1 MQRQSL
7 VKSDFQKEMMKPH
20 NRKLARNRA
29 KLPKKIWKTATTIA
43 VTTIIA
49 QAQSFAISAVSSVL
63 VLLAHIEVKAQ
74 SAEDI
79 AKTAQAITVRIEGAT
94 QGSGV
99 IVKRS
104 GNRYTVLTAWHVL
117 AGQKPQEELAIYT
130 PDGIEYQGEKGSI
143 KKLGEADLATITFSS
158 TRAYTSAI
166 IANIES
172 IFSGSK
178 VFISGFPLPTPAVP
192 ARIWRFL
199 EGSVTSLTTTEIPQG
214 YQLLYSASTLTGM
227 SGGPILNN
235 KGRLVGIHGRS
246 ETDTVLSEQ
255 IGVAVRTGIRQGIPI
270 SYYERI
276 SGNPRSSPGTTN
288 TFNSSQQATMEAR
301 DTGVAS
307 SMITGNSVLTSNGF
321 ALAVPQAPSRP
332 ASSSTPTRSATDRD
346 VNVYNQM
353 GAINIC
359 VQATKQVGLDKSLP
373 ANLEM
378 IVSTLNFVH
387 GGIIQGANN
396 NKKLEANQLANG
408 TIFGVVPRIKQMCYD
423 KFTATDKKTVD
434 DLMAQIQKALQGQPG
449 GGK

>member
-1 MQRQSL
+1 MREAMKHFFSSAKRYKQTPAGCTIHHS
-7 VKSDFQKEMMKPH
+7 VK
-20 NRKLARNRA
+20 KL
-29 KLPKKIWKTATTIA
+29 IA
-43 VTTIIA
+43 AVIFA
-49 QAQSFAISAVSSVL
+49 QAQPLLLTSMGGGLLLAQSPVQAQRAEEVAQISQAIS
-63 VLLAHIEVKAQ
+63 
-74 SAEDI
+74 
-79 AKTAQAITVRIEGAT
+79 VRIEGAT

-99 IVKRS
+99 IVGRDGS
-104 GNRYTVLTAWHVL
+104 RYTVLTAWHVL
-117 AGQKPQEELAIYT
+117 SGQKQNEELAVYT
-130 PDGIEYQGEKGSI
+130 PDGIEHQVDAGSI
-143 KKLGEADLATITFSS
+143 KKISGVDLASLTFSS
-158 TRAYTSAI
+158 QKSYRVAQ
-166 IANIES
+166 IANMGS
-172 IFSGSK
+172 INSGSK
-178 VFISGFPLPTPAVP
+178 IFISGFPLPTPAVP
-192 ARIWRFL
+192 ARVWRFL
-199 EGSVTSLTTTEIPQG
+199 EGSVTSLTNEEIPHG
-214 YQLLYSASTLTGM
+214 YQLLFSASTLTGM
-227 SGGPILNN
+227 SGGPILNSE
-235 KGRLVGIHGRS
+235 GLLVGIHGRS
-246 ETDTVLSEQ
+246 ETDTVLTEQ
-255 IGVAVRTGIRQGIPI
+255 IGVAVRTGTSQGIPI

-276 SGNPRSSPGTTN
+276 SGNPRNSLRTTSA
-288 TFNSSQQATMEAR
+288 FNSSQQATMGAR
-301 DTGVAS
+301 DTGIAS
-307 SMITGNSVLTSNGF
+307 SMIVGNSVLTSNGF

-332 ASSSTPTRSATDRD
+332 ASSNAPTRSATDRD

>member
-1 MQRQSL
+1 M
-7 VKSDFQKEMMKPH
+7 EPH
-20 NRKLARNRA
+20 NRKLAQNRA
-29 KLPKKIWKTATTIA
+29 ELPKNIWKTATTIA
-43 VTTIIA
+43 ATTIIA
-49 QAQSFAISAVSSVL
+49 QAQVFTISAVSSVL
-63 VLLAHIEVKAQ
+63 FLLTHIEAKAQ

-130 PDGIEYQGEKGSI
+130 PDGIEHQGEKGSI

-158 TRAYTSAI
+158 TRAYASAS
-166 IANIES
+166 IASIES

-255 IGVAVRTGIRQGIPI
+255 IGVAVRTGISQGIPI
-270 SYYERI
+270 SYYERVSREQKDTSEI
-276 SGNPRSSPGTTN
+276 NDTPRPNQQEVIGSRNIEPTSSTDTVSPGP
-288 TFNSSQQATMEAR
+288 
-301 DTGVAS
+301 
-307 SMITGNSVLTSNGF
+307 TSNGF
-321 ALAVPQAPSRP
+321 
-332 ASSSTPTRSATDRD
+332 SSSASPTSSQLTNSNAPTRAASDRE
-346 VNVYNQM
+346 VNIYNQM
-353 GAINIC
+353 GAVNIC

-396 NKKLEANQLANG
+396 NRRLEPKQLANG
-408 TIFGVVPRIKQMCYD
+408 TVFGVVPRIKQMCYD
-423 KFTATDKKTVD
+423 KLTAVDRQTID
-434 DLMAQIQKALQGQPG
+434 DLMSQIQKVLRR
-449 GGK
+449 